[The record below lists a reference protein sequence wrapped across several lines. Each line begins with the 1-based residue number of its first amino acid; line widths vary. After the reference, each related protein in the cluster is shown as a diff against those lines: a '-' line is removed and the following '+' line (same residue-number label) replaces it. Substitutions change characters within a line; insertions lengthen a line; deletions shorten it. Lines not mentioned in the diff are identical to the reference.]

1 MSKEIKIEFLWDR
14 ETYLKASEIVYNY
27 ELKKSPK
34 RFLGWIFIAMSQF
47 GVVMAMKK
55 GAAGLLSISTI
66 LIIYWYG
73 FRWNIR
79 RYFINK
85 SFDKLPNANRNIH
98 ILLKDDGLY
107 LDHAKISW
115 EEIAGVI
122 LLQDGFIVYLTNSSF
137 FIPSFAFNNAD
148 ERNEFAK
155 IVEQK
160 IKYFSNQIK

>member
-1 MSKEIKIEFLWDR
+1 MSKSFIRYTWNKDLAIKSARDSYE
-14 ETYLKASEIVYNY
+14 Y
-27 ELKKSPK
+27 ELKNSNK
-34 RFLGWIFIAMSQF
+34 RFIGWFFIALAQF
-47 GVVMAMKK
+47 GAV
-55 GAAGLLSISTI
+55 GALKHDSYGFLIVSTI
-66 LIIYWYG
+66 GLVYWYG

-85 SFDKLPNANRNIH
+85 SFDKLPNANRDIH